1 MNKVSLASIATISHA
16 QRLAEQHLKVPNED
30 SFLLVMQS
38 ITIIQPWYT
47 SFSEMFTINREE
59 NLENQLQLLLVE
71 ILSPV
76 YLPYSYVFRTYS
88 RNYVIAKGHY
98 LYFPNKLSFYCQI

>member
-1 MNKVSLASIATISHA
+1 MNKVSLASIATVSHA
-16 QRLAEQHLKVPNED
+16 QSLAEQHLKVPNEG

-38 ITIIQPWYT
+38 ITIIQLWYT

-71 ILSPV
+71 ILSYEIFAKV
-76 YLPYSYVFRTYS
+76 YIVRT
-88 RNYVIAKGHY
+88 
-98 LYFPNKLSFYCQI
+98 L